1 MTVLAL
7 SSFQSLAAT
16 DFRARWI
23 AAPAAALGSRERAR
37 TLLAEGR
44 LVLDPNAPHPAE
56 EALWFARAARALSG
70 RFGWGLLWELR
81 LIGDLEAWAVRVV
94 RGEHRDLALG
104 DDGLPRSAIS
114 SPCVHLAALWC
125 ELLVTLAEAG
135 ARARRGAWRRES
147 ERAAEG
153 FADAFW
159 CPEERLLRAVP
170 GGRERAGI
178 QGLVVAA
185 VDPPLLHRMDL
196 ETVVEAARGAARAD
210 RSAPWTQA
218 LLVEAELRLR
228 DLSLTSLRGLDGLLR
243 RRGSWNGGGTDP
255 ITPLL
260 ASLASGARA
269 V

>member
-1 MTVLAL
+1 MSVLA
-7 SSFQSLAAT
+7 SSLPLPSIEA
-16 DFRARWI
+16 DPRSRWI

-37 TLLAEGR
+37 ALLEKGR
-44 LVLDPNAPHPAE
+44 AVLDPSAPHPAE

-70 RFGWGLLWELR
+70 RFGWELLWELR

-104 DDGLPRSAIS
+104 DDGLPRSASS

-135 ARARRGAWRRES
+135 ARVRRGAWRRES

-159 CPEERLLRAVP
+159 CAEERVLRAVP
-170 GGRERAGI
+170 GGRERAGV

-196 ETVVEAARGAARAD
+196 ELVVEAARGAVQAG
-210 RSAPWTQA
+210 RSGPWAQA

-243 RRGSWNGGGTDP
+243 RRGSWNGDGADP
-255 ITPLL
+255 MTPLL

>member
-1 MTVLAL
+1 MSVLA
-7 SSFQSLAAT
+7 SSLPLPSIEA
-16 DFRARWI
+16 DPRSRWI

-37 TLLAEGR
+37 ALLEKGR
-44 LVLDPNAPHPAE
+44 AVLDPSAPHPAE

-70 RFGWGLLWELR
+70 RFGWELLWELR

-104 DDGLPRSAIS
+104 DDGLPRSAS
-114 SPCVHLAALWC
+114 SSCCVHLAALWC

-135 ARARRGAWRRES
+135 ARVRRGAWRRES

-159 CPEERLLRAVP
+159 CAEERVLRAVP
-170 GGRERAGI
+170 GGRERAGV

-185 VDPPLLHRMDL
+185 VDPSLLHRMDL
-196 ETVVEAARGAARAD
+196 ELVVEAARGAVQAGRPG
-210 RSAPWTQA
+210 PWAQA

-243 RRGSWNGGGTDP
+243 RRGSWNGDGADP
-255 ITPLL
+255 MTPLL

>member
-1 MTVLAL
+1 MSVLA
-7 SSFQSLAAT
+7 SSLPLPSIEA
-16 DFRARWI
+16 DPRSRWI

-37 TLLAEGR
+37 ALLEKGR
-44 LVLDPNAPHPAE
+44 AVLDPSAPHPAE

-70 RFGWGLLWELR
+70 RFGWELLWELR

-104 DDGLPRSAIS
+104 DDGLPRSAS
-114 SPCVHLAALWC
+114 SSCCVHLAALWC

-135 ARARRGAWRRES
+135 ARVRRGAWRRES

-159 CPEERLLRAVP
+159 CAEERVLRAVP
-170 GGRERAGI
+170 GGRERAGV

-185 VDPPLLHRMDL
+185 VDPSLLHRMDL
-196 ETVVEAARGAARAD
+196 ELVVEAARGAVQAG
-210 RSAPWTQA
+210 RSSPWAQA

-243 RRGSWNGGGTDP
+243 RRGSWSGDGADP
-255 ITPLL
+255 MTPLL